1 MHNLRSHLSINQQQ
15 SEVVTKDNVQPFPNR
30 YANQNY
36 AHESR
41 SENGIDNSKIV
52 SEYESNTNY

>member
-1 MHNLRSHLSINQQQ
+1 LSINQQQ